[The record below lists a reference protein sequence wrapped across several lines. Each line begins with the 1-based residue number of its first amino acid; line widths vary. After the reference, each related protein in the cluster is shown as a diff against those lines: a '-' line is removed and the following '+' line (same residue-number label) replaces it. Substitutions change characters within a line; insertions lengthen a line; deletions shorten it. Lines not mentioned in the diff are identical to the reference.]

1 MIHTIKTADL
11 SCIIDTRTNPAHK
24 YIPLTSTNC
33 LNTAMSDFY
42 LGDDDV
48 WQFDNIDTLDNDIDT
63 LDNDMGYLYNSAN
76 ECNTLIPEDFRDLE
90 FVKPYVP
97 TWNKSLQC
105 WEDDEYLDYSKIKH
119 ALYSQG
125 YESYDKMYRKFVN
138 DYIIINFPIGVKEF
152 DDYVYH
158 WYRYY
163 YNNHSFDCVYKS
175 KYDLRDSCYDSS
187 IKFACDKNVKIP
199 VKCFDTCPGER
210 FRSSYVCYGMLLTD
224 AVNLS
229 KIYGKSFIMDLLI
242 DATKIDN
249 NDFEKYIES
258 EVNKIVK

>member
-1 MIHTIKTADL
+1 MIHNTFNNLDL
-11 SCIIDTRTNPAHK
+11 SYIPDIRTNPTHK
-24 YIPLTSTNC
+24 YIKYFPLTCTND
-33 LNTAMSDFY
+33 LNTMSDFY

-48 WQFDNIDTLDNDIDT
+48 WHDFDDIDGF
-63 LDNDMGYLYNSAN
+63 DNDMSNLYNSSN
-76 ECNTLIPEDFRDLE
+76 KCDTLIPEDFRDLE

-125 YESYDKMYRKFVN
+125 YDSYDKKYRKFVN
-138 DYIIINFPIGVKEF
+138 DYIIINSPIGIKEF

-158 WYRYY
+158 WHRYY

-175 KYDLRDSCYDSS
+175 KYDLRDLCYDSS

-199 VKCFDTCPGER
+199 VKCFDTLE
-210 FRSSYVCYGMLLTD
+210 RSSPY
-224 AVNLS
+224 
-229 KIYGKSFIMDLLI
+229 SFICF
-242 DATKIDN
+242 AGNTKQ
-249 NDFEKYIES
+249 F
-258 EVNKIVK
+258 VG

>member
-1 MIHTIKTADL
+1 MIHNTFNNLDL
-11 SCIIDTRTNPAHK
+11 SYIPDIRTNPTHK
-24 YIPLTSTNC
+24 YIKHFPLTGTND
-33 LNTAMSDFY
+33 LNTMSDFY

-48 WQFDNIDTLDNDIDT
+48 WHDFDDIDGF
-63 LDNDMGYLYNSAN
+63 DNDMSNLYNYSN
-76 ECNTLIPEDFRDLE
+76 KCDTLIPEDFRDLE

-125 YESYDKMYRKFVN
+125 YDSYDKKYRKFVN
-138 DYIIINFPIGVKEF
+138 DYIIINSPIGIKEF

-175 KYDLRDSCYDSS
+175 KYDLRDLCYDSS

-229 KIYGKSFIMDLLI
+229 KIYGKRFVMDILI
-242 DATKIDN
+242 DATKTDN